1 MMYER
6 LNALSKSCWLTGVR
20 MEDMWLTKISITLQ
34 MLMREWDDGNS
45 DGDVVTLVI
54 LGIHYSCA
62 SRRPSW
68 DWGFRDLLPFNLN
81 TFFSTSDLDS
91 LILLLPIFYLMGFG
105 WEYLS
110 GPQHGI
116 EGATFLETSFFSTFR
131 IKANLWGWRGPWWAE
146 IYAAIRCRW
155 LIPDKTPKS
164 QTWLNMPLFGFPPQ
178 TNLPHAASV

>member
-1 MMYER
+1 
-6 LNALSKSCWLTGVR
+6 
-20 MEDMWLTKISITLQ
+20 
-34 MLMREWDDGNS
+34 MLMREYDDGNS

-116 EGATFLETSFFSTFR
+116 EGATFFQTSFFSTFR
-131 IKANLWGWRGPWWAE
+131 IKANLWGDVALGGLRYMQLSDVG
-146 IYAAIRCRW
+146 
-155 LIPDKTPKS
+155 
-164 QTWLNMPLFGFPPQ
+164 G
-178 TNLPHAASV
+178 